1 MNNLKITMGPQAA
14 TARFWNV
21 VQEEDEAEITI
32 YGEIVQQR
40 PTNWWTGEPEEGL
53 FTTPE
58 GFLEDLAK
66 VQNAKNVTV
75 RINSVGGDLY
85 TAIGI
90 CNRLR
95 ELTGNTV
102 AIIDGIAAS
111 AATVIAMGCG
121 TIKAYAGSMFMV
133 HEALTTL
140 CGMYNHKA
148 LMEVNKRLE
157 AANQA
162 AAETYNAKT
171 QMGVDKIRNAMAKE
185 TWLTGTK
192 AVEDGWIDEVIDGE
206 DPAMSLSADMK
217 MITVNGINMSAE
229 GFGNLPQ
236 SIKISATP
244 QATAVANKEIHKE
257 EAPMTLEEL
266 LTAEPELVA
275 QIRNEAQQTAAEE
288 GRMNE
293 RARLK
298 AIQEI
303 ANTVGDA
310 ELVNEAMYGE
320 NACTAQEL
328 AFRAMKKQAS
338 LGQEFLNKQEQDA
351 NNSGANDVQ
360 AEPAPGTEATMQAEE
375 EAIAIANITSAFSLQ
390 IKSQG

>member
-1 MNNLKITMGPQAA
+1 MDNLKITMGPQAA

-32 YGEIVQQR
+32 YGEIMQHR

-90 CNRLR
+90 CNRLK

-111 AATVIAMGCG
+111 AATIIAMGCG

-229 GFGNLPQ
+229 GFCNLPQ
-236 SIKISATP
+236 SIKVSATP
-244 QATAVANKEIHKE
+244 QATAVANKKIHKE

-266 LTAEPELVA
+266 LKAEPELVA

-351 NNSGANDVQ
+351 NNSGAKDVQ
-360 AEPAPGTEATMQAEE
+360 TEPVPGTEATMQAEE
-375 EAIAIANITSAFSLQ
+375 EAIAIANITSAFR
-390 IKSQG
+390 KE

>member
-1 MNNLKITMGPQAA
+1 MDNLKITMGPQAA
-14 TARFWNV
+14 AARFWNV

-32 YGEIVQQR
+32 YGEIMQQR

-90 CNRLR
+90 CNRLK

-111 AATVIAMGCG
+111 AATIIAMGCG

-217 MITVNGINMSAE
+217 MLTVNGVNMSAE
-229 GFGNLPQ
+229 GFYNLPQ
-236 SIKISATP
+236 TIKVSATP
-244 QATAVANKEIHKE
+244 QATAVANKEIQKE
-257 EAPMTLEEL
+257 DAPMTLEEL
-266 LTAEPELVA
+266 LKAEPELVA
-275 QIRNEAQQTAAEE
+275 QIKNEAQQTAAEE
-288 GRMNE
+288 GKMNE

-303 ANTVGDA
+303 ANTVGDVD
-310 ELVNEAMYGE
+310 LVNEAMYGE

-338 LGQEFLNKQEQDA
+338 LGQEFLKNQKQDVT
-351 NNSGANDVQ
+351 NSGANNVVT
-360 AEPAPGTEATMQAEE
+360 EPTSGMEATMQEEE
-375 EAIAIANITSAFSLQ
+375 EAIAIANITSAFR
-390 IKSQG
+390 KE